1 MYVPLKSK
9 HVWSISTYPFFPEP
23 YELPVLLPRLLEQE
37 GMGRVMLLF
46 PPERSG
52 IFSEALHVCVSVGLC
67 VWRSGIR
74 F

>member
-1 MYVPLKSK
+1 M
-9 HVWSISTYPFFPEP
+9 WSISTYPFFPEP

-52 IFSEALHVCVSVGLC
+52 IFSEALHVCVGLC
-67 VWRSGIR
+67 VWWSGIGFR
-74 F
+74 AKVIS